1 MWMRFCDVGDD
12 VMWHDD
18 NVNTEV
24 IDDLPDKFNKESNTN
39 IKNKHFTKKVL
50 WNARY
55 FTLKNNLLSN
65 YIIPDPYD
73 RIDNQN

>member
-1 MWMRFCDVGDD
+1 MKSCDVGDD

-39 IKNKHFTKKVL
+39 SHLPLLNV
-50 WNARY
+50 Y
-55 FTLKNNLLSN
+55 DNN
-65 YIIPDPYD
+65 D
-73 RIDNQN
+73 